1 MVLGVEPVGA
11 GTMLLCGLDP
21 GFAPSGGRPILGF
34 CFMPDGG
41 VGRAGGRLLKDLKV
55 SSSTS
60 TADAAQS
67 SFVGSESSGAVLSSP
82 SRLPRLLMILVE
94 SAPSAACCQRPCRK
108 A

>member
-1 MVLGVEPVGA
+1 MFCILEVLAPCRLAIGGGGLMVLGVEPVGA

-34 CFMPDGG
+34 CLMPDGG

-67 SFVGSESSGAVLSSP
+67 QKGKCVWKQ
-82 SRLPRLLMILVE
+82 LVTYW
-94 SAPSAACCQRPCRK
+94 
-108 A
+108 